1 MNGQEGFFFA
11 ASLSISLLRH
21 VGKKTGIPEYLAR
34 STGTSQLMKN
44 SCGVRK
50 CLRL

>member
-21 VGKKTGIPEYLAR
+21 VGKGDPRVFSEKHR
-34 STGTSQLMKN
+34 DKSVKFVWS
-44 SCGVRK
+44 
-50 CLRL
+50 